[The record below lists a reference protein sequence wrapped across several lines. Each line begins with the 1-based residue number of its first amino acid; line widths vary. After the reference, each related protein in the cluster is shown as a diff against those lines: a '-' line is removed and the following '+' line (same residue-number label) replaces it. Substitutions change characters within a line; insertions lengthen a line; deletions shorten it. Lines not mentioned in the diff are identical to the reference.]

1 MAGYFLV
8 ELEWTDLEG
17 KARSIKEAAGV
28 IAAFDGTFVVS
39 APEVRVIEGESPVK
53 NMLVILRFPSAER
66 ALAWYDS
73 PEYTPLRQL
82 REQSG
87 RTNMIFVEGA

>member
-17 KARSIKEAAGV
+17 KARYIREAAGV
-28 IAAFDGTFVVS
+28 IAAFDGTFVAR

-53 NMLVILRFPSAER
+53 NMLVILRFPTAER

-73 PEYTPLRQL
+73 PEYAPLRQL

-87 RTNMIFVEGA
+87 RTNMIFFEGA